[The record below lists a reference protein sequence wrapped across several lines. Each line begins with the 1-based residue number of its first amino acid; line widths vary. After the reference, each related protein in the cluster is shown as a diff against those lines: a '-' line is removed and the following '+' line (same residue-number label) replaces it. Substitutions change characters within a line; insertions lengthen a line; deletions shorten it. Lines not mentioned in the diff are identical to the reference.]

1 MALSKKKTSCK
12 NGYWYNEKEKC
23 ILYYIDG
30 EYIELKNL
38 ICLDYPDIKPVMVGT
53 CIYGDFGT
61 ATEAVVKASG
71 AKNYNLKIGI
81 IHKLRRRQNRQTNR

>member
-1 MALSKKKTSCK
+1 MALSEKKNCK

-23 ILYYIDG
+23 ILYFING

-53 CIYGDFGT
+53 CIYGDFGPAAET
-61 ATEAVVKASG
+61 VVKASG

-81 IHKLRRRQNRQTNR
+81 IHKLRHRQNRQTNRY